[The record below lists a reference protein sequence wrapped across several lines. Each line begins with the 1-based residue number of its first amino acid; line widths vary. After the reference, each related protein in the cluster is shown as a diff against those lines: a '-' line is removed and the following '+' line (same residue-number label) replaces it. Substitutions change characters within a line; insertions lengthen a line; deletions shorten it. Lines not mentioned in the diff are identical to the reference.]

1 MSDSNNNPRKDFN
14 LLDELARGAIYRGGE
29 EKEQFLTGYAQG
41 VVFWVVLMAALW
53 IVGYIRQQ
61 LR

>member
-29 EKEQFLTGYAQG
+29 DKEQFLSGYAQG
-41 VVFWVVLMAALW
+41 VIFWVVLMAGLW

>member
-1 MSDSNNNPRKDFN
+1 MSDGNNNPRKDFN
-14 LLDELARGAIYRGGE
+14 LLDELARGAIYRGGQ

-41 VVFWVVLMAALW
+41 VVFWVVLMGALW

-61 LR
+61 FR

>member
-29 EKEQFLTGYAQG
+29 DKEQFLSGYAQG
-41 VVFWVVLMAALW
+41 VIFWVVLMGGLW
-53 IVGYIRQQ
+53 IVGFIRQQ

>member
-1 MSDSNNNPRKDFN
+1 MSDGNNNPRKDFN

-61 LR
+61 FR

>member
-1 MSDSNNNPRKDFN
+1 MPENDDGPGKNFN
-14 LLDELARGAIYRGGE
+14 LIDELARGAIYRGGE

-41 VVFWVVLMAALW
+41 VVFWVVLMAGLW
-53 IVGYIRQQ
+53 IAGYIRQQ

>member
-1 MSDSNNNPRKDFN
+1 MSDSNKNPQRDFN

-41 VVFWVVLMAALW
+41 VVFWVVLMAGLW
-53 IVGYIRQQ
+53 IAGYIRQQ